1 MDSNKSRLVILR
13 IVFLLVLLGWIL
25 IWVLVPTKTYKQ
37 SWTPN
42 LIFSEICL
50 LITSSIPGT
59 NLLLFTFPVMLIAAL
74 GCVYLH
80 FQKTVDKSDSKSTSS
95 RHRLTLWRRPVL
107 VMAAPLGIVTAMEL
121 VFAAMFVVL
130 LIWWQAKFRSVSLR
144 LGYIGNICWA
154 FLFFPVTRGS
164 SILPLVGLTSES
176 SIKYHIWLGHLSMIL
191 FTAHSVGFII
201 YWSMTN
207 QMAEMLAWSRTYV
220 PNITGEIAFVIAL
233 TMWVTSS
240 PRVRRKMFEVFFY
253 THHLYALYI
262 FFYALHVGVAYL
274 CMILPGIFLFL
285 VDRYLRFL
293 QSMKRAGLVSA
304 RLLPCGALELNFSK
318 IPGLNYNP
326 TSILFVNAPSI
337 SKLRWHPFTVTSNCN
352 MESDRLSITIKCG
365 GSWTQRLYQELS
377 ASVNHLRVSV
387 EGPYGPASSHFLRRE
402 SLVLVSGGSGITP
415 FIFHHPGAH
424 LSKHT
429 TQQVPHPS
437 SCPHLRLQELGR
449 SHHARPLAANLRPHR
464 RPFQAT
470 IPNRSLHHQRDRSS
484 HHHHHH
490 TGTTHNPLQTIWFKP
505 SPSDWPI
512 TPALGPNSWLW
523 LGAIISS
530 SFVMF
535 LLFLGILTRYY
546 IHPIDHNS
554 SGVYNFSLKIIWDIF
569 LVCVCVFVAT
579 SVVFLWQKRR
589 NVRECKQ
596 IQNVEVPTPTT
607 SPGSWLHGG
616 DRELESLPHQSLVQ
630 ATNLHF
636 GARPNLKKILF
647 DCKGSDVGVLV
658 CWPKKDATHEVAK
671 ICSSGLAENLHFES
685 ISFNW

>member
-1 MDSNKSRLVILR
+1 MDSNKRHLVILR

-37 SWTPN
+37 SWTPKLN
-42 LIFSEICL
+42 NKLNSTYFEEQ
-50 LITSSIPGT
+50 GT

-74 GCVYLH
+74 SCVYLH

-107 VMAAPLGIVTAMEL
+107 VMAPLGIVTAMEL

-201 YWSMTN
+201 YWTMTN

-220 PNITGEIAFVIAL
+220 PNIAGEIAFVIAL
-233 TMWVTSS
+233 TMWVTSY

-293 QSMKRAGLVSA
+293 QSMKRARLVSA
-304 RLLPCGALELNFSK
+304 RLLPCGAFELNFSK

-337 SKLRWHPFTVTSNCN
+337 SKLQWHPFTVTSNCN

-377 ASVNHLRVSV
+377 TSVNHLQVSV

-415 FIFHHPGAH
+415 FISIIRELIFQSTQPNKSHIPRVVLVCAFKNSADLTLLDLLLPISGPTAD
-424 LSKHT
+424 LSKLQFQIEAYITRETDHPT
-429 TQQVPHPS
+429 T
-437 SCPHLRLQELGR
+437 
-449 SHHARPLAANLRPHR
+449 
-464 RPFQAT
+464 T
-470 IPNRSLHHQRDRSS
+470 TT
-484 HHHHHH
+484 

-523 LGAIISS
+523 L
-530 SFVMF
+530 
-535 LLFLGILTRYY
+535 
-546 IHPIDHNS
+546 
-554 SGVYNFSLKIIWDIF
+554 
-569 LVCVCVFVAT
+569 AT
-579 SVVFLWQKRR
+579 SAVFLWQKRR

-658 CWPKKDATHEVAK
+658 CGPRKMRHEVAK

>member
-1 MDSNKSRLVILR
+1 MGIIPYEAPGYS
-13 IVFLLVLLGWIL
+13 IVMEFLLPSTVPLLLFRDNLRHVIRLSGTLLLAFLLG
-25 IWVLVPTKTYKQ
+25 
-37 SWTPN
+37 S
-42 LIFSEICL
+42 
-50 LITSSIPGT
+50 GT
-59 NLLLFTFPVMLIAAL
+59 NLLLFTFPSMFIATL

-80 FQKTVDKSDSKSTSS
+80 FQNKVDKSDSKSTSS
-95 RHRLTLWRRPVL
+95 CHRLTLWRRPVL
-107 VMAAPLGIVTAMEL
+107 VMAPLGIVTAMEL

-164 SILPLVGLTSES
+164 SILPLIGLTSES

-201 YWSMTN
+201 YWAMTN
-207 QMAEMLAWSRTYV
+207 QMAEKMLEWSRTYV
-220 PNITGEIAFVIAL
+220 PNIAGEIAFVIAL
-233 TMWVTSS
+233 AMWVTSY

-293 QSMKRAGLVSA
+293 QSMKRARLVSA
-304 RLLPCGALELNFSK
+304 RLLPCGAFELNFSK
-318 IPGLNYNP
+318 SPGNNEKGRENNIVSCNDQDLLP
-326 TSILFVNAPSI
+326 LRFPVLPVSMHSQRMIGWTSRKYIEARSAL
-337 SKLRWHPFTVTSNCN
+337 KVT
-352 MESDRLSITIKCG
+352 
-365 GSWTQRLYQELS
+365 Y
-377 ASVNHLRVSV
+377 
-387 EGPYGPASSHFLRRE
+387 RRE
-402 SLVLVSGGSGITP
+402 SLVMVSGGSGITP
-415 FIFHHPGAH
+415 FISIIRELIFQSTQPNNSHIPRVILVCAFKNTADLTMLDLLLPISGPITDFSKLQLQIEVYITRETDHP
-424 LSKHT
+424 T
-429 TQQVPHPS
+429 T
-437 SCPHLRLQELGR
+437 
-449 SHHARPLAANLRPHR
+449 
-464 RPFQAT
+464 T
-470 IPNRSLHHQRDRSS
+470 TD
-484 HHHHHH
+484 

-530 SFVMF
+530 SFVTF
-535 LLFLGILTRYY
+535 LLFLGILTCYY

-554 SGVYNFSLKIIWDIF
+554 GEVYNFSLKTIWDIF

-579 SVVFLWQKRR
+579 SAVFLWQKRR
-589 NVRECKQ
+589 NAREGKE
-596 IQNVEVPTPTT
+596 IQNVEVPTPT

-636 GARPNLKKILF
+636 GGRPNLKKILF
-647 DCKGSDVGVLV
+647 GCKGSDVGVLV
-658 CWPKKDATHEVAK
+658 CGPRKMRHEVAK
-671 ICSSGLAENLHFES
+671 ICSSGLADNLHFES